1 MRLLFLTA
9 LTMVAFAAN
18 SLLNRAALADGTTG
32 PAAFAALRMTS
43 GALCLAILAMMRG
56 GLPSLLSPRR
66 LVGAGSLSLYMLGFS
81 FAYVALD
88 AGLGA
93 LLIFGVINVTMFAA
107 AVAGGERPPVARWI
121 GAALAFGGL
130 VWLVSPGSLVPPD
143 PVITVLMVAAGIGWA
158 VYSLAGRRA
167 TDPLGET
174 AANFIASTPLALLV
188 WMAFPGS
195 LSLHGAVLAVISGA
209 VTSGLGYALWYS
221 VLPRLSASVAALAQL
236 TAPVIAVAGGILL
249 LGESLT
255 LRLVLASAVILG
267 GVAFGVLAQRRI
279 GSSAS

>member
-1 MRLLFLTA
+1 MA
-9 LTMVAFAAN
+9 AFAAN

-43 GALCLAILAMMRG
+43 GALCLAFLALTRG
-56 GLPSLLSPRR
+56 GLPPVLTPRR

-93 LLIFGVINVTMFAA
+93 LLIFGVVQVTMFTA
-107 AVAGGERPPVARWI
+107 AVAGGERPPAARWI

-130 VWLVSPGSLVPPD
+130 VWLVSPGSIAPPD
-143 PVITVLMVAAGIGWA
+143 PVVTLLMVAAGIGWGI
-158 VYSLAGRRA
+158 YSLAGRRA
-167 TDPLGET
+167 TDPMAET

-188 WMAFPGS
+188 WAVVADAVS
-195 LSLHGAVLAVISGA
+195 AKGATLAVVSGA
-209 VTSGLGYALWYS
+209 ITSGLGYALWYS
-221 VLPRLSASVAALAQL
+221 VLPRLEASIAALAQL
-236 TAPVIAVAGGILL
+236 TVPVIAIAGGVLL
-249 LGESLT
+249 LGEVLT
-255 LRLVLASAVILG
+255 LRIVLASAVILG

-279 GSSAS
+279 GSRAS